1 MKKQQEL
8 CGIFIEMNQKMMQQ
22 VMKMR
27 KITISF
33 TDSKSFNY
41 KTNVT
46 GELDAGENRK
56 NSIKAVVPLKHLRNF
71 WRTFKYFID

>member
-1 MKKQQEL
+1 
-8 CGIFIEMNQKMMQQ
+8 
-22 VMKMR
+22 MR

-41 KTNVT
+41 KTIVT

-56 NSIKAVVPLKHLRNF
+56 NSIKVVVPLKHLRNF